1 MESVELAV
9 EPRVAN
15 GKGNAHKVRAAG
27 LVPAVVYGKGFE
39 SRSISLAPVAI
50 RNTLKSKL
58 GFNSVIKLNVAGE
71 SSFLVM
77 LKEVQR
83 HPVSREI
90 IHIDFL
96 RIHEDAPVT
105 VSVPL
110 RLEGR
115 AEGVVAGGTLKALVR
130 TLNVRCL
137 PANIPTELKADVTSL
152 KIADS
157 LQAKSVP
164 LDAGVTLASNP
175 NTSVATVEQ

>member
-9 EPRVAN
+9 EQRVAN

-39 SRSISLAPVAI
+39 SKSISLAPVAL

-58 GFNSVIKLNVAGE
+58 GFNSVISLSMPGE
-71 SSFLVM
+71 SSCLVM

-90 IHIDFL
+90 IHVDFL

-115 AEGVVAGGTLKALVR
+115 AEGVVAGGTLKSLAR
-130 TLNVRCL
+130 TLTVRCL
-137 PANIPTELKADVTSL
+137 PALIPTELKVDVTPL
-152 KIADS
+152 KIGESLAAKNVTLAD
-157 LQAKSVP
+157 
-164 LDAGVTLASNP
+164 GVTLAMNA
-175 NTSVATVEQ
+175 NTAVATVEA